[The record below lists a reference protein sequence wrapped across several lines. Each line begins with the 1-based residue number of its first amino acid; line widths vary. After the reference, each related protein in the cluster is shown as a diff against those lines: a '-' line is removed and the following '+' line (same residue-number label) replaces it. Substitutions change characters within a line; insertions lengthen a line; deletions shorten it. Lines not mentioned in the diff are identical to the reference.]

1 MDTFRKMSKKTM
13 AFFLILAML
22 TLTCTTK
29 HTVNAGNV
37 YLNYSWYMITAGS
50 SFDLKVMGTSKKVKW
65 SSSNKKIASV
75 NKKGKVTAK
84 KAGKVTI
91 TAKVSRKKY
100 KCKVTVKKNPNY
112 QVKTFSGRA
121 LNVSELKLDINKA
134 AYDMS
139 GKSDA
144 VYISNERG
152 TFVLKL
158 LNNKKKV
165 KWKTSNSKVATVNG
179 GKVTA
184 VSKGK
189 CKVTAIVGKKSYK
202 CSVTITDLNDAQK
215 IATQEDVYYI
225 LGRLNKDRVKRK
237 AVPLKFKDE
246 LNQIATIRAK
256 EISKKFSHQRPD
268 GTTYKEV
275 YEEIGFKPGRVTGEN
290 LAHTKE
296 KVLYMSNFASNAY
309 KALYRHKPHREEMLN
324 PKYEYIGIGY
334 CKVGISFDYWGA
346 MYSESYWVQELYSK

>member
-1 MDTFRKMSKKTM
+1 MKRKRSMQKKIV
-13 AFFLILAML
+13 AFFLTLIML
-22 TLTCTTK
+22 TLTVTTK
-29 HTVNAGNV
+29 ETVKAENV
-37 YLNYSWYMITAGS
+37 YLNYSWYTITAGG
-50 SFDLKVMGTSKKVKW
+50 SFNIKVIGTSKKVKW
-65 SSSNKKIASV
+65 SSSNKKIATV
-75 NKKGKVTAK
+75 NKKGKVKAR

-91 TAKVSRKKY
+91 TAKVSGKKY

-121 LNVSELKLDINKA
+121 INVSALKLDKNKV
-134 AYDMS
+134 AYDTS

-152 TFVLKL
+152 TFQLKL

-165 KWKTSNSKVATVNG
+165 KWKTSNSKVATVNE

-189 CKVTAIVGKKSYK
+189 CKITAIVGKKRYK

-225 LGRLNKDRVKRK
+225 LARLNKDRVKRK

-246 LNQIATIRAK
+246 LNQVATIRAK

-275 YEEIGFKPGRVTGEN
+275 YKQIGFKLGRVTGEN

-296 KVLYMSNFASNAY
+296 KVFYMSNFARNAY
-309 KALYRHKPHREEMLN
+309 RALYRHKPHREEMLN

-334 CKVGISFDYWGA
+334 CKMGISFDYWGA